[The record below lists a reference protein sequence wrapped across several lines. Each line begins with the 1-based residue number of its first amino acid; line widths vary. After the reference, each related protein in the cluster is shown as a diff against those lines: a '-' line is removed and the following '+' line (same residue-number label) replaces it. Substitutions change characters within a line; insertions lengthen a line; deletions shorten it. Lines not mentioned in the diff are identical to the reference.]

1 MITARVTL
9 RQKRKS
15 VDDVSGSA
23 QIKRAKKINNI
34 LDHTTQKDKD
44 AKASYKEGAEFG
56 ATIER
61 KSKVMQEINQLNPE
75 QTSSLMTSTRT
86 PEYVWRQSRT
96 AFKDNLGF
104 SPISSQRKVDMFRK
118 KLWP

>member
-1 MITARVTL
+1 MARII
-9 RQKRKS
+9 
-15 VDDVSGSA
+15 D
-23 QIKRAKKINNI
+23 
-34 LDHTTQKDKD
+34 
-44 AKASYKEGAEFG
+44 KEGAEFG
-56 ATIER
+56 ATIGR

-104 SPISSQRKVDMFRK
+104 VVDQQQPSSSPNMPWHSRSQT
-118 KLWP
+118 

>member
-44 AKASYKEGAEFG
+44 AKAS
-56 ATIER
+56 
-61 KSKVMQEINQLNPE
+61 
-75 QTSSLMTSTRT
+75 LMARILF
-86 PEYVWRQSRT
+86 Y
-96 AFKDNLGF
+96 
-104 SPISSQRKVDMFRK
+104 
-118 KLWP
+118 